1 MAQQLRLNQTPD
13 QALASFGNLLRQRGA
28 KIVGREPGSLRFGLT
43 DDPTGS
49 VQVTA
54 HADGGASLTVEATSL
69 ALIAIVDGVV
79 RELRRA
85 PRGASATPATRSA
98 SPRGMNVGFS
108 NLRERLGMPPPEP
121 APAEEVAPDSA
132 PRPFTPRPPVPRPE
146 GQRFPGPRPSGPRF
160 GGPRP
165 DGAPADGSP
174 RPDGPRFS
182 GPRPSG
188 PRFGG
193 ARPDGAPA
201 DGSPRPDGPRFSGPR
216 PSGPR
221 PEGQRFQG
229 PRPDG
234 PRFSGPR
241 PAPAMAVSEVAAAEV
256 VSPAEIVHA
265 EAPLAEAVHTE
276 VHAEAVHADAP
287 LAEATHAEVHAEA
300 THADAPHHAEDASA
314 KA

>member
-43 DDPTGS
+43 DDAAGS

-54 HADGGASLTVEATSL
+54 HADGGANLTVEATSL

-85 PRGASATPATRSA
+85 PKGASAAPASPST

-121 APAEEVAPDSA
+121 APAEEGAPDGA
-132 PRPFTPRPPVPRPE
+132 PRQFTPRPSGPRPD
-146 GQRFPGPRPSGPRF
+146 GQRFQGPRPSGPRFVGPRPDGAPTDGSPRPDGPRFSGPRPSGPRF

-165 DGAPADGSP
+165 AGAPADGSP

-188 PRFGG
+188 PR
-193 ARPDGAPA
+193 A
-201 DGSPRPDGPRFSGPR
+201 
-216 PSGPR
+216 
-221 PEGQRFQG
+221 EGQRFQG

-241 PAPAMAVSEVAAAEV
+241 TAPSVVPTEAAAAESVAPVEV
-256 VSPAEIVHA
+256 VHSD
-265 EAPLAEAVHTE
+265 APHVE
-276 VHAEAVHADAP
+276 VHAEVM
-287 LAEATHAEVHAEA
+287 HAEA
-300 THADAPHHAEDASA
+300 HADAPHAED
-314 KA
+314 